1 MDRMKYNT
9 LRVDYMQLSL
19 KAVSYLILNFEDMV
33 PYKGRYVFDLNV
45 ELEGKSQTLYAE
57 YRPLSGDV
65 DSSFWFDV
73 ESNDADLNISFR
85 GCFDVACSCAADIAD
100 EYMRRVAK

>member
-1 MDRMKYNT
+1 MERVKYNT
-9 LRVDYMQLSL
+9 LRLDYMQLSL
-19 KAVSYLILNFEDMV
+19 KAVSYLILNFEDMA

-45 ELEGKSQTLYAE
+45 ELEGKSLTLYAE

-65 DSSFWFDV
+65 DSSFWFEV

-85 GCFDVACSCAADIAD
+85 GCFDVACSCVADIAD
-100 EYMRRVAK
+100 EYMRRIAK

>member
-1 MDRMKYNT
+1 MDRVKYNT

-19 KAVSYLILNFEDMV
+19 KAVSYLILNFEDMA

-45 ELEGKSQTLYAE
+45 ELEGKSLTLYVE
-57 YRPLSGDV
+57 YRPFSSAKN
-65 DSSFWFDV
+65 SSFWFEV
-73 ESNDADLNISFR
+73 ESNDADLNLSFR
-85 GCFDVACSCAADIAD
+85 GCFDVACSCATDIAN